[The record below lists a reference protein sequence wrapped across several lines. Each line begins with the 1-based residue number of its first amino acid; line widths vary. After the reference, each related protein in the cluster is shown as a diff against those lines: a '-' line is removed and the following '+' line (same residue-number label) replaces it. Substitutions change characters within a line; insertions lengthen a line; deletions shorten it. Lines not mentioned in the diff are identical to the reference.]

1 MHLRTLVLVLIIA
14 LAGCA
19 AARQQQA
26 IMTGNELHAADPE
39 ACGRAVAINAAAMLS
54 SACQTR
60 READRSR
67 CRTEA
72 SQAQPTAKDLETF
85 KSLHFSYK
93 DALEVAQMEAHN
105 KCMVA
110 AGYPEFAPYHPEPS
124 PDAVE
129 RLRRNALEAARAE
142 HYSMTNG
149 RLCWSNHGP
158 GGGLI
163 VNCE

>member
-1 MHLRTLVLVLIIA
+1 MNFRTLVLVLITA

-19 AARQQQA
+19 AAQRQQA
-26 IMTGNELHAADPE
+26 ITVGSAFHAADPE
-39 ACGRAVAINAAAMLS
+39 ACGRAVASGVNS
-54 SACQTR
+54 VWSACRTQ
-60 READRSR
+60 REIDDSR
-67 CRTEA
+67 CGTGA

-85 KSLHFSYK
+85 KSMDFSYK

-124 PDAVE
+124 PEVVE

-142 HYSMTNG
+142 HYSIING
-149 RLCWSNHGP
+149 HLCWSNHGP